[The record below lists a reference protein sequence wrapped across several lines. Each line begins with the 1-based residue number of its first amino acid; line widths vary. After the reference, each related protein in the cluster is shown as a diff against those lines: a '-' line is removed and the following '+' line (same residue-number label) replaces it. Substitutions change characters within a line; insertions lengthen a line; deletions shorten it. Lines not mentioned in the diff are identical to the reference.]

1 MKGNIHHKK
10 AAKRLLT
17 LALAGIMT
25 LPATIGAARET
36 VHLDMEKNIQMALEN
51 NRTIKES
58 AKDVEA
64 AQWNLSNARRATGPT
79 LTWAGT
85 AVRVGGNS
93 YSAYDN
99 NRNFTNTLTAQYPL
113 YTGGRNENTI
123 ESRTYSVNSADL
135 TYENTKQTIRY
146 NATSGYYDV
155 LHYRNM
161 VGVQQDSVN
170 TLKVHLDNVNAQYRV
185 GTVAKSDVL
194 YSQVQLANA
203 QQALVNA
210 QNTYDLAMARL
221 NNIIGLPADTFL
233 DIHDQLQYTKYDLT
247 LEDCTNYAL
256 ANRPDGISAAYAVKS
271 AQAAVDIAKAGYRP
285 SVNAQLYKNI
295 AGSKAFK
302 DDNTDQWTAGITANW
317 NIFDNGQTA
326 AGVNQAKANLQKAE
340 EILAQTKEAIELEVR
355 QQYLNLVAAEKNIH
369 TTSVAVAQAEE
380 DYKIAQVR
388 YSAGVDTNLSV
399 MTAEEK
405 LNSARTYYYQALY
418 QYNNAKAALDK
429 AMGVPVDMDAKLYSE
444 EEAKSHSVAKAR
456 EAGDVHKNEQAG
468 ETPIKKSL
476 KQPNMPTIETI
487 PAPVSESA
495 EKANEEANRLMR
507 ENTGTAANTKSVAT
521 ELARQ

>member
-1 MKGNIHHKK
+1 M
-10 AAKRLLT
+10 LT
-17 LALAGIMT
+17 LAVTGLLTA
-25 LPATIGAARET
+25 PIGSVALARET
-36 VHLDMEKNIQMALEN
+36 VQLDMERNIQMALEN
-51 NRTIKES
+51 NRTIKQS
-58 AKDVEA
+58 AKDVDA
-64 AQWNLSNARRATGPT
+64 AEWSLSNARRATGPT
-79 LTWAGT
+79 LTWNGT
-85 AVRVGGNS
+85 AVYADGQSYASYNS
-93 YSAYDN
+93 K
-99 NRNFTNTLTAQYPL
+99 RHFTNNLTAQYPL
-113 YTGGRNENTI
+113 YSGGRNENTI
-123 ESRTYSVNSADL
+123 ESRKYSVNSADL
-135 TYENTKQTIRY
+135 NFENTKQTIRY
-146 NATSGYYDV
+146 NATAGYYDV

-256 ANRPDGISAAYAVKS
+256 ANRPDGISAAYAVKV
-271 AQAAVDIAKAGYRP
+271 AKAAVDVAKAGYRP
-285 SVNAQLYKNI
+285 SVNAQVNRNI
-295 AGSKAFK
+295 AGSNEFK
-302 DDNTDQWTAGITANW
+302 DDRTDQWMAGISANW

-326 AGVNQAKANLQKAE
+326 AGVNQAKANLAKAE
-340 EILAQTKEAIELEVR
+340 EALAQTREAIELEVR
-355 QQYLNLVAAEKNIH
+355 QQYLNMQAAEKNIH
-369 TTSVAVAQAEE
+369 TTSVAVSQAEE

-418 QYNNAKAALDK
+418 QYNAGKAALDK
-429 AMGVPVDMDAKLYSE
+429 AMGVPVDVDARLYSE
-444 EEAKSHSVAKAR
+444 EEANSHSVKKAR
-456 EAGDVHKNEQAG
+456 EAGDVHKKKESI
-468 ETPIKKSL
+468 ETPVKKSVN
-476 KQPNMPTIETI
+476 QPNMPTIETVPKPI
-487 PAPVSESA
+487 SDSA
-495 EKANEEANRLMR
+495 ERANDEANRLMR
-507 ENTGTAANTKSVAT
+507 ENTVAVSNTKSVET
-521 ELARQ
+521 ELAR